1 MENCVREKMLIDYIK
16 DLARPELTHD
26 YNKEI
31 SEIEN
36 MLNCERAKNEE
47 LHYHHI
53 RKLEKEIETLK
64 ISNMALAHYI
74 SSREIN

>member
-1 MENCVREKMLIDYIK
+1 MENCVKEKTIIDYIK

-26 YNKEI
+26 YDKEIAKIEDMLRCEEAKNKE
-31 SEIEN
+31 
-36 MLNCERAKNEE
+36 MNCRQM
-47 LHYHHI
+47 

-74 SSREIN
+74 SSREV